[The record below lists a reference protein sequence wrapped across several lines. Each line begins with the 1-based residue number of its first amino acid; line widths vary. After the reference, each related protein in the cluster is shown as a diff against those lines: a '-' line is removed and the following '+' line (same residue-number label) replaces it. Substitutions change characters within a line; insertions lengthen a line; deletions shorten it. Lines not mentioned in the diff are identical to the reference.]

1 MSPLLRP
8 VFRDHVFRGHGRGP
22 RALSCAVK
30 RSSRKTP
37 KPSCR
42 GANKDDGG
50 LAARGRVHR
59 RRPAQWLERG
69 FRLLTFRELHTGKEP
84 PAFAWIEQHFLRAPQ
99 RLSRHGLYFAS
110 AFLPEIMAWLSEYL
124 GRPSLREANGKPYR
138 NALWPVL
145 SWHSEHRLWPGG
157 GRTIEWFVDVIFQ
170 DEASWTAFQQRWHD
184 RPDGQD
190 RSVRGGMTALKCTR
204 RNKAIIER

>member
-1 MSPLLRP
+1 MTE
-8 VFRDHVFRGHGRGP
+8 
-22 RALSCAVK
+22 ALPAEAASIDAVQ
-30 RSSRKTP
+30 
-37 KPSCR
+37 
-42 GANKDDGG
+42 
-50 LAARGRVHR
+50 
-59 RRPAQWLERG
+59 AQWLERG
-69 FRLLTFRELHTGKEP
+69 FRLLTLRELHTGKEP

-110 AFLPEIMAWLSEYL
+110 AFLPEIMAWLSESL

-184 RPDGQD
+184 RLMGKIEVSGVADG
-190 RSVRGGMTALKCTR
+190 VEMH
-204 RNKAIIER
+204 KARQGDH